1 MVQRFQLLI
10 TLDEMEVSAYSCLL
24 QIIEIKCKTEEE
36 RRKGD
41 KRKKFAFNV
50 KYAESIV
57 VHLKVTFLIFQK

>member
-1 MVQRFQLLI
+1 
-10 TLDEMEVSAYSCLL
+10 MEVSAYSCLL

-50 KYAESIV
+50 KYAETIV
-57 VHLKVTFLIFQK
+57 VNLKVTFLIF

>member
-10 TLDEMEVSAYSCLL
+10 TLDEMEVSAYFLFATDHRNVR
-24 QIIEIKCKTEEE
+24 QKNK
-36 RRKGD
+36 RRKGG

-57 VHLKVTFLIFQK
+57 VHLKVTFLTFQK

>member
-10 TLDEMEVSAYSCLL
+10 TLDETEVSAYSCLL

-41 KRKKFAFNV
+41 KRKRFAFNV
-50 KYAESIV
+50 KYAEYIV
-57 VHLKVTFLIFQK
+57 VRLKVTILTFQE